1 MRIALSQLNFTVGD
15 FETNTSKML
24 EHVRLAKANGASLV
38 VFPELAVCGYPPR
51 DFLEFR
57 HFIEKCS
64 ESVRRI
70 AEACDGITAVVGA
83 PTVNPEI
90 KGKNLYNSACV
101 VKDGV
106 ILDTVHKALLPTYD
120 IFDEYRYF
128 EPNRDFH
135 CIRIDGKRIALT
147 VCEDLW
153 NIDDDPMYVSCPM
166 DVLSAEHPELI
177 INIAASPFDYL
188 HGKERMDVLHRNV
201 TKYGTPLIYVNHVGA
216 QTELIFDGRSVA
228 LDRTGTIVS
237 SAPAFEEALCF
248 VDFRDGDLTPAEK
261 EVKPEDA
268 GKIASIHDALTI
280 GIRDYFS
287 KMGFR
292 KAILGLSG
300 GIDSAVVTA
309 LAATALGP
317 ENVRVLMMP
326 SRFSSAGSVD
336 DSLQLINELGVEH
349 EIIPIHD
356 IYDQYLKSLAPAFR
370 DLPFNVTE
378 ENLQARIRG
387 VLLMAESN
395 KFGAILLNTSNKSEL
410 AVGYGTLYGDMCG
423 GLSVIGDVYKTE
435 VYQLAEYI
443 NRERQIIP
451 EAIIRKAPSAE
462 LRPDQKDSDSLP
474 EYDILDRLLFQYVEK
489 RKSPEEL
496 IAMEFDQAMV
506 KRVLKLVNTN
516 EYKRHQFAPILRVSP
531 KAFGS
536 GRRLPIVGKYL
547 S

>member
-15 FETNTSKML
+15 FESNTSKML
-24 EHVRLAKANGASLV
+24 DHVRLAKANGASLI
-38 VFPELAVCGYPPR
+38 VFPELAVSGYPPR

-64 ESVRRI
+64 ESVNRI
-70 AEACDGITAVVGA
+70 AEECAGITAIVGT

-90 KGKNLYNSACV
+90 KGKNLFNSACV

-135 CIRIDGKRIALT
+135 CVDIDGKRIALT

-166 DVLSAEHPELI
+166 DVLSSERPELI

-216 QTELIFDGRSVA
+216 QTEVIFDGRSVA
-228 LDRTGTIVS
+228 IDRKGATVS
-237 SAPAFEEALCF
+237 AAPAFKEALCF
-248 VDFRDGDLTPAEK
+248 VDFRDGNLAPAEN
-261 EVKPEDA
+261 EAKPEDSC
-268 GKIASIHDALTI
+268 KIASIHDALII

-326 SRFSSAGSVD
+326 SRFSSTGSVD
-336 DSLQLINELGVEH
+336 DSLQLVNELGVEH
-349 EIIPIHD
+349 EILPIHD
-356 IYDQYLKSLAPAFR
+356 IYDQYLKSLATAFR

-435 VYQLAEYI
+435 VYRLAEYI
-443 NRERQIIP
+443 NRDRKIIP
-451 EAIIRKAPSAE
+451 ESIIRKAPSAE

-474 EYDILDRLLFQYVEK
+474 EYDILDPLLFQYIEK
-489 RKSPEEL
+489 RKGPEEL
-496 IAMEFDQAMV
+496 TAMGFDHAMV
-506 KRVLKLVNTN
+506 KRVLKLVNSN